1 MMMGSMALNA
11 MWFSRAFFLDLYLTS
26 EIPKTEVFLP
36 GNNCL
41 AAHWAV
47 LVNTE
52 IEHMNSPIH
61 RAGSEDRAGVCGPTD
76 VRHLVLQL
84 EYK

>member
-1 MMMGSMALNA
+1 MMMGSVALNE
-11 MWFSRAFFLDLYLTS
+11 MWFSRAFFLELYFRS
-26 EIPKTEVFLP
+26 EIPKIDVFLP
-36 GNNCL
+36 GNNWL

>member
-1 MMMGSMALNA
+1 MMIGSIALNE
-11 MWFSRAFFLDLYLTS
+11 MWFSRAFFLDLYFRS
-26 EIPKTEVFLP
+26 EIPKTAVLLP
-36 GNNCL
+36 GNNWL
-41 AAHWAV
+41 ATDWAV

-61 RAGSEDRAGVCGPTD
+61 RAGPEHSAGVSRPAD
-76 VRHLVLQL
+76 VRHLVLEL